1 MKKVLLTMVLLGCSF
16 AALFAQN
23 FVMVE
28 AESGTAGSEFT
39 TVTQSGITFI
49 RATTDVVA
57 SGNPGTP
64 NRVVTYTVTFPMAG
78 TYQLYARIR
87 VGSGGANDDS
97 YFYANGFGTKQL
109 AATGTAADNDWIL
122 ANNLNN
128 VGDTTSNIIVTGS
141 GSVAANNV
149 WKWVNMSLFN
159 GGESPI
165 SFNVPAGNLT
175 QTFQI
180 GGRENG
186 LDLEKFV
193 FGLSSFYFTVK
204 NLDNGE
210 PGTTTPPPPPYTPS
224 GPPIATGK
232 AKWLGSAY
240 SNPQKVNFG
249 KYWNQVTPENGGK
262 WGTVEAVRN
271 VMNWSEMDSA
281 YKLAKDSGYPFKMH
295 TLIWGSQQPAWIESL
310 PPDSQLIEI
319 KEWYAAVAQ
328 RYPAIDFVEVVNEPL
343 HQPPNRTGNG
353 GGNYINA
360 LGGSGASGW
369 DWIITSFRLARQY
382 FPASTKLWLN
392 DYSIINSN
400 SATATYVN
408 IINLLKAENLI
419 DGVGE
424 QGHAFTTAG
433 TSLTTLRNNV
443 NALAA
448 TGLPVY
454 ITELDIDGPP
464 AETPQGDTVQLREY
478 QRVFP
483 LFWEHPAI
491 KGITMWGHR
500 PGHWRTAQGAP
511 LVYANG
517 AEKPAMIWLKQYVQS
532 TVLPVKLK
540 LFEVI
545 KSGSGAEITWS
556 TTNEI
561 NNDRYEIERST
572 DGANYTI
579 LAIVKASVH
588 GQLSYKYSTVDPSP
602 HKGVNYYRLV
612 QVDKDGKKTYYGV
625 RQVNFGT
632 KPGLFVQ
639 VYPNPASANFVVR
652 TTPDALNQGSITIL
666 DVFGRSLRTQKL
678 PSNGVET
685 VSTLGLVSGTYFVRI
700 DANGSRQV
708 AKLEVR
714 K

>member
-1 MKKVLLTMVLLGCSF
+1 MALLGCSF
-16 AALFAQN
+16 VSLFAQN
-23 FVMVE
+23 FAMLE
-28 AESGTAGSEFT
+28 AESGTPGTEFT
-39 TVTQSGITFI
+39 TVTQTGVTFI
-49 RATTDVVA
+49 SASSDLVA
-57 SGNPGTP
+57 SGNPGTT
-64 NRVVTYTVTFPMAG
+64 NRVVTYSVTFPMAG
-78 TYQLYARIR
+78 TYQLYARLR

-97 YFYANGFGTKQL
+97 YFYGNGFGVKPV
-109 AATGTAADNDWIL
+109 AATGTAADNNWIL
-122 ANNLNN
+122 VNNLNN
-128 VGDTTSNIIVTGS
+128 VGDTTANSIVTGS

-149 WKWVNMSLFN
+149 WKWVNISLFN

-165 SFNVPAGNLT
+165 NFTVPAGNLT

-186 LDLEKFV
+186 LDLDKFV
-193 FGLSSFYFTVK
+193 FGLSGVYFTVK

-210 PGTTTPPPPPYTPS
+210 PGSTTPPPPPFTPS
-224 GPPIATGK
+224 GPPLATGK
-232 AKWLGSAY
+232 SKWLGSAY
-240 SNPQKVNFG
+240 SNAQKVNFG

-310 PPDSQLIEI
+310 PAETQLMEI

-343 HQPPNRTGNG
+343 HAPPNRTGNG

-360 LGGSGASGW
+360 LGGSGATGW
-369 DWIITSFRLARQY
+369 DWIINSFRLARQY
-382 FPASTKLWLN
+382 FPPPTKLWLN

-400 SATATYVN
+400 SNTATYVN

-433 TSLTTLRNNV
+433 TPATTLVNNI
-443 NALAA
+443 NTLAA
-448 TGLPVY
+448 TGLPLY

-464 AETPQGDTVQLREY
+464 AETPQGDSVQLREY

-491 KGITMWGHR
+491 KGITMWGYR

-517 AEKPAMIWLKQYVQS
+517 AEKPAMVWLKQYIQR

-540 LFEVI
+540 SFEVTR
-545 KSGSGAEITWS
+545 SGSHAEITWS
-556 TTNEI
+556 TTDEL
-561 NNDRYEIERST
+561 NNDHYQIERST
-572 DGANYTI
+572 DGFNYVTI
-579 LAIVKASVH
+579 ATVKANTQ
-588 GQLSYKYSTVDPSP
+588 GQISNVYRTVDPSP
-602 HKGVNYYRLV
+602 FKGVNYYRLV
-612 QVDKDGKKTYYGV
+612 QVDKDGRRTYYGI
-625 RQVNFGT
+625 RQANFGS
-632 KPGLFVQ
+632 KLEMYVQ
-639 VYPNPASANFVVR
+639 LYPNPATASFVLR
-652 TTPDALNQGSITIL
+652 TTPDALNNGTITIL
-666 DVFGRSLRTQKL
+666 DIFGRKLKVLRL
-678 PSNGVET
+678 PTTGVET
-685 VSTLGLVSGTYFVRI
+685 ISTDGLITGTYFVRI
-700 DANGSRQV
+700 DANGSQFV
-708 AKLEVR
+708 TKLEIR